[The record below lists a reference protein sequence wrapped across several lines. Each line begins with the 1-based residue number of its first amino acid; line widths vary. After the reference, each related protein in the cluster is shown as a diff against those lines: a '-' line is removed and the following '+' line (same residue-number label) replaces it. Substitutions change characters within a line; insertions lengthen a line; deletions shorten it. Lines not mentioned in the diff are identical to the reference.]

1 MLVFRRGTWQQIEV
15 PFSDPMLTDAHKAV
29 AAALIANGL
38 SVAQAEE
45 KMYEATLGI
54 SREQHNRPQ
63 NEKK

>member
-15 PFSDPMLTDAHKAV
+15 PFSDPMLTEGHKAA

-45 KMYEATLGI
+45 KMYAGSLGI
-54 SREQHNRPQ
+54 SREQHNSPQ